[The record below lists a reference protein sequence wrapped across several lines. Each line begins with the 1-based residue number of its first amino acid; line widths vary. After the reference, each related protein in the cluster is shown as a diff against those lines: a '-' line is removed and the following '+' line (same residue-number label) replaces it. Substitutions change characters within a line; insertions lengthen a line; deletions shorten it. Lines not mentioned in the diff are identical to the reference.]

1 MQNVLIVSGH
11 PNLNESIGN
20 ATILAEV
27 TKALPDAEIRFLDIL
42 YPVYQINVA
51 QEQEALLKAD
61 VIVWQFPLSWY
72 SVPGLMKLWIDQVFV
87 HGFAHGSTAK
97 LGGKKLIISF
107 TAGAPESLYSPGGL
121 FGHDIQ
127 QYMTQFE
134 TTAVMCN
141 LELQEPV
148 YTFGISYAG
157 RDDDKIRE
165 QKIMA
170 NDHAARLITAIKE
183 TAPALKMAV

>member
-1 MQNVLIVSGH
+1 MQNVLIISGH

-20 ATILAEV
+20 ATILGEV
-27 TKALPDAEIRFLDIL
+27 AKALPEAEIRFLDAL
-42 YPVYQINVA
+42 YPDYQINVA
-51 QEQEALLKAD
+51 KEQEALINAD
-61 VIVWQFPLSWY
+61 VIVWQFPFSWY
-72 SVPGLMKLWIDQVFV
+72 AVPGLLKLWIDQVFV

-97 LGGKKLIISF
+97 LSGKKLIISF
-107 TAGAPESLYSPGGL
+107 TAGAPESLYSPDGL

-134 TTAVMCN
+134 TTAVICN

-170 NDHAARLITAIKE
+170 KDHDARLNTAIKE
-183 TAPALKMAV
+183 TATDLKMAV

>member
-1 MQNVLIVSGH
+1 MQNVLIISGH

-20 ATILAEV
+20 ATILSEV
-27 TKALPDAEIRFLDIL
+27 AKALPDAEIRFLDAL
-42 YPVYQINVA
+42 YPDYQINVA

-61 VIVWQFPLSWY
+61 VIVWQFPFSWY

-107 TAGAPESLYSPGGL
+107 TAGAPEALYSTGGL

-127 QYMTQFE
+127 HYMTQFE
-134 TTAVMCN
+134 TTASLCN
-141 LELQEPV
+141 LDLQDLI
-148 YTFGISYAG
+148 YTFGMSYAG
-157 RDDDKIRE
+157 RDEAKIRE
-165 QKIMA
+165 QTAMA
-170 NDHAARLITAIKE
+170 KDHAVRLITTIKE
-183 TAPALKMAV
+183 TAPSLKMAV